1 MQKRIFGFLLFAA
14 FCFGNYSCNKLNA
27 GEIKNNINAWVK
39 EITTPNKS
47 TLVRVETGFVLKGN
61 IKNKPN
67 HLVRLW
73 EMLPDQLV
81 FIDSIRTDKTGNF
94 VLRGNTKELIFTHI
108 QLENGTGI
116 YMAIDNNT
124 DLTIQIDAL
133 PTGIS
138 YNIEGNE
145 KEDSKLLKQLID
157 MNSGYAMQLKQIE
170 NQAKALPNTQEAYAT
185 GMALQ
190 TKYYALIA
198 ERDAKIKEMS
208 LGQKEGFIPYFI
220 ITYGVLQNPDIS
232 MFTHAVDCAQK
243 ADKTSKYTQSIEQ
256 RYNTE
261 SRFMVGGEAPNIKL
275 KQLDGKEMELF
286 KLRGKVVLIDFWA
299 SWCGP
304 CRRENPNVRKLYS
317 RFKNKG
323 FEIYGVSLD
332 SDAARWK
339 GAVAADSLSW
349 FHVSDL
355 GGWQSSAAALYQVHS
370 IPQTFLLDKNGR
382 IVAKGLRGEQLE
394 AKLEE
399 LLGKD

>member
-1 MQKRIFGFLLFAA
+1 MQKKIFGFVLFTV

-47 TLVRVETGFVLKGN
+47 TLVKVENGFVLKGN
-61 IKNKPN
+61 LKNKPN
-67 HLVRLW
+67 HLVKLW

-94 VLRGNTKELIFTHI
+94 VLKGNTKELIFTHL

-116 YMAIDNNT
+116 YLAIDNNSN
-124 DLTIQIDAL
+124 LNIQMDAL
-133 PTGIS
+133 TDGIT
-138 YNIEGNE
+138 YTIDGNE
-145 KEDSKLLKQLID
+145 KEDSKILKQLID
-157 MNSGYAMQLKQIE
+157 MNTGYAMQIKQIE
-170 NQAKALPNTQEAYAT
+170 NQAKALPNTQEGYT
-185 GMALQ
+185 LGMSLQ
-190 TKYYALIA
+190 SKYYALIA
-198 ERDAKIKEMS
+198 EREAKIKGLS
-208 LGQKEGFIPYFI
+208 ASQKEGFIPYFI

-243 ADKTSKYTQSIEQ
+243 SDKSSKYTQAIEQ

-261 SRFMVGGEAPNIKL
+261 SRFMIGGEAPNIKL
-275 KQLDGKEMELF
+275 KQLDGKELELY

-304 CRRENPNVRKLYS
+304 CRRENPNVRRLYS
-317 RFKNKG
+317 RFKSKG

-332 SDAARWK
+332 SDPNRWK
-339 GAVAADSLSW
+339 GAIAADSLSW
-349 FHVSDL
+349 YHVSDL

-370 IPQTFLLDKNGR
+370 IPQTFLLDKNGK

>member
-1 MQKRIFGFLLFAA
+1 MQKRIFGFLLLAA
-14 FCFGNYSCNKLNA
+14 FCFGNYSCNKVKA
-27 GEIKNNINAWVK
+27 SEIKNNINAWVK

-47 TLVRVETGFVLKGN
+47 TLVKVETGFVLKGN

-94 VLRGNTKELIFTHI
+94 VLKGNTKELIFTHI

-133 PTGIS
+133 PEGI
-138 YNIEGNE
+138 
-145 KEDSKLLKQLID
+145 
-157 MNSGYAMQLKQIE
+157 A
-170 NQAKALPNTQEAYAT
+170 NQAKALPNTQEAYTT

-198 ERDAKIKEMS
+198 EREAKIKEMAAQ
-208 LGQKEGFIPYFI
+208 QKEGFIPYFI

-232 MFTHAVDCAQK
+232 LFTHAVDCAQR
-243 ADKTSKYTQSIEQ
+243 AGKTSKYTQAIEQ

-261 SRFMVGGEAPNIKL
+261 SRFMIGGEAPNIKL
-275 KQLDGKEMELF
+275 KQLDGKDMELY

-304 CRRENPNVRKLYS
+304 CRRENPNVRRLYS
-317 RFKNKG
+317 RFKSKG

-339 GAVAADSLSW
+339 GAIAADSLTW

-382 IVAKGLRGEQLE
+382 IIAKALRSEQLE